1 MRLFYMNTCANPTNI
16 LDLCQ
21 DILDIVI
28 RKVRHIRIH
37 ESLKKRWSLY
47 GSFCSL
53 SKPCNQ
59 CDCESI
65 CFAGG
70 GPGQHFHPGRNI
82 LNIYDKISYT
92 PPSQWNLSSYYQR
105 WQSLKSRRYSQKYY
119 IAGVELIPSVSTTE
133 GGYYGPSFIV
143 LETLRGLYEL
153 CIENGWDD
161 DLYNYNDNNKL
172 TKSEIIKF
180 IMIKEEEEINKFI

>member
-1 MRLFYMNTCANPTNI
+1 MNTCANPTNI

-28 RKVRHIRIH
+28 RKVRHIKIH
-37 ESLKKRWSLY
+37 KSLKKRWSLY

-59 CDCESI
+59 CDCGSI

-105 WQSLKSRRYSQKYY
+105 WQSLKSRKYSQKYY
-119 IAGVELIPSVSTTE
+119 IAGVELIPSVSTTQ
-133 GGYYGPSFIV
+133 GGYCGPSFIV

-153 CIENGWDD
+153 CNKNRWDD
-161 DLYNYNDNNKL
+161 DLYNYNDNNKV
-172 TKSEIIKF
+172 TKNQIIRF
-180 IMIKEEEEINKFI
+180 IMDKEEEEINKFI

>member
-1 MRLFYMNTCANPTNI
+1 M
-16 LDLCQ
+16 
-21 DILDIVI
+21 
-28 RKVRHIRIH
+28 
-37 ESLKKRWSLY
+37 
-47 GSFCSL
+47 
-53 SKPCNQ
+53 SKHCNQ

-105 WQSLKSRRYSQKYY
+105 WQSLKSRKYSQKYY
-119 IAGVELIPSVSTTE
+119 IAGVELIPSVSTMEE
-133 GGYYGPSFIV
+133 GYCVPSFIV

-153 CIENGWDD
+153 CIENGWEYYLDR
-161 DLYNYNDNNKL
+161 YNNDNNKV
-172 TKSEIIKF
+172 TKNQIIRF
-180 IMIKEEEEINKFI
+180 IMDKEEEEINKFI